1 MQGVGSENQRM
12 EQCANAVRRSGIQ
25 ITLNSGNWLNGRLF
39 NASSNPVFSAAHPS
53 AAAVL
58 TGGSNGV
65 EEQDVTF

>member
-1 MQGVGSENQRM
+1 MVVE
-12 EQCANAVRRSGIQ
+12 GI
-25 ITLNSGNWLNGRLF
+25 TSDAKVWVLHADNSGNWLNGRFF

-58 TGGSNGV
+58 TVGSNGV